1 MNVIYEKRNSCENCK
16 NFQQY
21 YLKSYSRLVRA
32 HCGRCLLRRA
42 STNVAYVLPSH
53 AACSAWENAEE
64 QERLYNEKLMASL
77 QNAINRLTDI
87 MFILKDRL
95 RPQNAATAKIDF
107 RDKCPFERLP
117 EKL

>member
-77 QNAINRLTDI
+77 QDAINRLTGYYVH
-87 MFILKDRL
+87 FKRQVASAKCGERRRL
-95 RPQNAATAKIDF
+95 IFAINVRSNA
-107 RDKCPFERLP
+107 
-117 EKL
+117 